1 MIDILSTLGEVFGLS
16 LLVSGAYLALAQAV
30 AAATAPDKT
39 DADGEA
45 AVARRQGRARNQPA
59 PLERIYLS
67 SMR

>member
-39 DADGEA
+39 DADA
-45 AVARRQGRARNQPA
+45 SLRAPRLPVGT
-59 PLERIYLS
+59 PGVHE
-67 SMR
+67 